1 MAGNILEELEFNAGD
16 LIKVSEKIRA
26 FDREIYDESTVMP
39 EPGGHGGQWA
49 PPPIFGRSVN
59 PSSTGEGRLT
69 PPITTGTPNVFHLPA
84 SLIYGRCAVI
94 FAACTKTSD

>member
-39 EPGGHGGQWA
+39 EPGGHTVYQKNKFCSKNQNW
-49 PPPIFGRSVN
+49 V
-59 PSSTGEGRLT
+59 
-69 PPITTGTPNVFHLPA
+69 
-84 SLIYGRCAVI
+84 
-94 FAACTKTSD
+94 

>member
-39 EPGGHGGQWA
+39 EPGGHGGHW
-49 PPPIFGRSVN
+49 PPKYLADQLKVG
-59 PSSTGEGRLT
+59 
-69 PPITTGTPNVFHLPA
+69 
-84 SLIYGRCAVI
+84 
-94 FAACTKTSD
+94 

>member
-39 EPGGHGGQWA
+39 EPGHTALFLQ
-49 PPPIFGRSVN
+49 ICF
-59 PSSTGEGRLT
+59 TG
-69 PPITTGTPNVFHLPA
+69 
-84 SLIYGRCAVI
+84 
-94 FAACTKTSD
+94 K